1 VSFKYLHIVSLLFLS
16 SCTVGPDFLKISTP
30 ADTASAFINTLDDSA
45 QTSATMNHWWER
57 LNDPT
62 LNGYIDQLLAQNLS
76 LQQAGERIIQAR
88 EQLSSSRGD
97 HLPTLSADGTAT
109 RSFAPLLG
117 NRTYTDTYNAGVST
131 SWSIDL
137 FGKIRR
143 NSESAKASFEA
154 TQFDYQALTHSLI
167 AELLNRRVS
176 IAVNQQQL
184 ALAQKNAEN
193 RQKIY
198 QITKKRYN
206 LGAAGT
212 ALSDVYLAEENYSSV
227 QAEVSQ
233 FERLLTDDLYSLDI
247 LLGKMPGSTVIMQAD
262 FPILAPPV
270 DVASCV
276 PADLLDRRPDLQASL
291 LRQKATNANIGVAI
305 ADLYPSLTLG
315 GAISFNGN
323 SGQDLFTADQ
333 LAGSLLSSLTTRIF
347 EGGKLRSTIRL
358 RESQA
363 REAMAA
369 YTEDV
374 LQAVYEVETNIKADT
389 ELSKELSNL
398 QQSATALANAERVAD
413 GRYQRGIQTL
423 TGFLDIQ
430 QRHYSAEQILLRKQ
444 QDKWAARIALYLALG
459 GDWFIAPSNEDANA
473 PISEHNKPQCGAS
486 PREASIS
493 NG

>member
-1 VSFKYLHIVSLLFLS
+1 MSVKYLYIASLLVLS
-16 SCTVGPDFLKISTP
+16 SCTVGPDFLKIMTP
-30 ADTASAFINTLDDSA
+30 ANNASAFINTLQTA
-45 QTSATMNHWWER
+45 QTSADMNQWWQR

-62 LNGYIDQLLAQNLS
+62 LNEYVDQLLAQNLS
-76 LQQAGERIIQAR
+76 LQQAGERVLQAR

-97 HLPTLSADGTAT
+97 HLPTLAANGDAG
-109 RSFAPLLG
+109 RSFTPVLG
-117 NRTYTDTYNAGVST
+117 NREYTTAYSAGLST
-131 SWSIDL
+131 SWAIDL

-143 NSESAKASFEA
+143 NSESAKASFQA
-154 TQFDYQALTHSLI
+154 TQFDYQALTHTLI

-176 IAVNQQQL
+176 IAINQEQL
-184 ALAQKNAEN
+184 SLAQKNADN
-193 RQKIY
+193 REKIY
-198 QITKKRYN
+198 QIAKRRYN

-212 ALSDVYLAEENYSSV
+212 TLTEVYLAEENYSSV

-233 FERLLTDDLYSLDI
+233 FERLLADDLYNLDI
-247 LLGKMPGSTVIMQAD
+247 LLGKMPGSTVITSAD
-262 FPILAPPV
+262 FPLLAPPV
-270 DVASCV
+270 DVASCL

-291 LRQKATNANIGVAI
+291 LRQKAANANIGVAI

-315 GAISFNGN
+315 GAISVNG
-323 SGQDLFTADQ
+323 GTGRDLFTADQ

-363 REAMAA
+363 REAIAA
-369 YTEDV
+369 YSADV

-389 ELSKELSNL
+389 ELAKELSRL
-398 QQSATALANAERVAD
+398 EQSATALANAERVAE

-423 TGFLDIQ
+423 TALLDIQ
-430 QRHYSAEQILLRKQ
+430 QRHFNAEQIVLRKQ

-459 GDWFIAPSNEDANA
+459 GDWTAKPSTDNTT
-473 PISEHNKPQCGAS
+473 QCGINTTEMS
-486 PREASIS
+486 MS